1 MARRFSS
8 RRGIRSTTPPATAGS
23 YWAQSTGAAADRY
36 PTTGR
41 GDISATVGDAL
52 WSSLTAGTFD
62 VVIEGI
68 HLASNT
74 TSVAITELHADGKF
88 LLMESEADN
97 GNKGMDSMR
106 IPLRD
111 GFKVTWAGD
120 GGFLTFRIQQYFE

>member
-62 VVIEGI
+62 VVIESI
-68 HLASNT
+68 HLAPNT
-74 TSVAITELHADGKF
+74 TSVAITELHSISSKRA
-88 LLMESEADN
+88 A
-97 GNKGMDSMR
+97 
-106 IPLRD
+106 LR
-111 GFKVTWAGD
+111 
-120 GGFLTFRIQQYFE
+120 R